1 MSVLNVDYF
10 NDAKFSMKSILFN
23 SRIWIALVV
32 MVAVDLLFQL
42 GAYKRFASRDS
53 HSGTTMRTLS
63 ALNLAGRDQIDT
75 VTIGSSVAVYGLD
88 HARIAEAASAQ
99 GHQHASLALPGSALL
114 TFRQW
119 AQWLPKNTTK
129 VRGGLMVLAPGDFQT
144 LGNGSYELAIVAPM
158 KSLADGLW
166 WQEHVPFDRANLET
180 YGLFSGLALFRNDLQ
195 QLMANPLKRRGELRW
210 WREHLR
216 QSDYLST
223 QTAFDG
229 NLCGID
235 LSSSDACLAAKK
247 PEMMPEAEFQAVQQT
262 CQMLKAQS
270 LNVADWTN
278 PANVPAETRRV
289 QSLRRDLISEL
300 GWQDHA
306 VVLVLPMHPMWE
318 STRVKGAATLMAEIY
333 QPLVAT
339 GSVRFLNYQN
349 IFEEA
354 GVPPC
359 EAFHDMYHLNRLG
372 QKIVT
377 DKLLPELAWL
387 WVPSN

>member
-1 MSVLNVDYF
+1 MPDSV
-10 NDAKFSMKSILFN
+10 KKSILLN
-23 SRIWIALVV
+23 PRVWIALLV
-32 MVAVDLLFQL
+32 MLAVDLVFQL
-42 GAYKRFASRDS
+42 GGYNRFASRDS
-53 HSGTTMRTLS
+53 HSGTTLRTLS
-63 ALNLAGRDQIDT
+63 ALNLRGRDQIDT

-88 HARIAEAASAQ
+88 HARIAQAASAQ
-99 GHQHASLALPGSALL
+99 GHLHVSLALPGSALL
-114 TFRQW
+114 TYRQW
-119 AQWLPKNTTK
+119 AKWLPKNAPK
-129 VRGGLMVLAPGDFQT
+129 VRGGLMVLAPGDFQS
-144 LGNGSYELAIVAPM
+144 LGNGSYELAIVAPI
-158 KSLADGLW
+158 KSLGDGLW
-166 WQEHVPFDRANLET
+166 WQEHVPFVRENLDT

-195 QLMANPLKRRGELRW
+195 QLIANPLKRRGELRW

-235 LSSSDACLAAKK
+235 LSSSDSCLAAVK
-247 PEMMPEAEFQAVQQT
+247 PEMMPEADFQAVQQT
-262 CQMLKAQS
+262 CQTLKAQS
-270 LNVADWTN
+270 SNVPDWTN

-289 QSLRRDLISEL
+289 QNLRRELISEL

-318 STRVKGAATLMAEIY
+318 TTRVKGAAALMAEIY
-333 QPLVAT
+333 QPQVAS

-349 IFEEA
+349 IFDEA
-354 GVPPC
+354 GVAPC

-387 WVPSN
+387 YR

>member
-1 MSVLNVDYF
+1 M
-10 NDAKFSMKSILFN
+10 SILTVPILAMPALVKKPIFLN
-23 SRIWIALVV
+23 PRVWIALLV
-32 MVAVDLLFQL
+32 MLAVDLVFQL
-42 GAYKRFASRDS
+42 GGYNRFASRDS
-53 HSGTTMRTLS
+53 HSGTTLRTLS
-63 ALNLAGRDQIDT
+63 ALNLRGRDQIDT

-88 HARIAEAASAQ
+88 HARIAQAAAAQ

-119 AQWLPKNTTK
+119 AKWLPKNATK
-129 VRGGLMVLAPGDFQT
+129 VRGGLMVLAPGDFQS
-144 LGNGSYELAIVAPM
+144 LGNGSYELAIVAPI
-158 KSLADGLW
+158 KSLGDGLW

-180 YGLFSGLALFRNDLQ
+180 YGIFSGLALFRNDLQ
-195 QLMANPLKRRGELRW
+195 QLIANPLKRRGELRW

-235 LSSSDACLAAKK
+235 LSSSDACLAANK
-247 PEMMPEAEFQAVQQT
+247 PKMMPEAEFQAVLQT
-262 CQMLKAQS
+262 CQTLKAQAS
-270 LNVADWTN
+270 NVPDWTN

-289 QSLRRDLISEL
+289 QSLRRELISEL

-306 VVLVLPMHPMWE
+306 VVLVLPMHPLWE
-318 STRVKGAATLMAEIY
+318 STRVKGAAALMAEIY

-359 EAFHDMYHLNRLG
+359 EAFHDMYHLNRFG

-387 WVPSN
+387 YR